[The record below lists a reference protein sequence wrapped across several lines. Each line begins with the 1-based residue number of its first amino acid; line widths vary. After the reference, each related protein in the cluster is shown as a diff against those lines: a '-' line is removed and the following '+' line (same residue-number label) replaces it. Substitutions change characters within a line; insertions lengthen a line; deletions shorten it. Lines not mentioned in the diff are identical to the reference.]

1 MQCRFKHC
9 LHSSTE
15 IKNGDDF
22 VKNGSWYYHKD
33 CNDLRLALND
43 TATLFMEQVNNQVSI
58 AELRKVI
65 NTLCFVDGMD
75 IRYIQF
81 AIEFAVAHPEYRL
94 TYPAGLYRIC
104 RNLGIQGEWIKTKN
118 KKWFES
124 IKKKEFVAD
133 DIRPSDSA
141 KQKTK
146 QRGFSR
152 ILGKGGLSGAKDQKG

>member
-15 IKNGDDF
+15 IKDGDDY
-22 VKNGSWYYHKD
+22 VRNGSVYYHKD
-33 CNDLRLALND
+33 CNELREALND
-43 TATLFMEQVNNQVSI
+43 TVTLFTEHVNNQVSL
-58 AELRKVI
+58 AELRKII

-75 IRYIQF
+75 IKYIQF
-81 AIEFAVAHPEYRL
+81 AINYAVDHPEFRL

-104 RNLGIQGEWIKTKN
+104 RNLGIQAEWRSVRN
-118 KKWFES
+118 KKWVSS
-124 IKKKEFVAD
+124 IKEDSFVAD
-133 DIRPSDSA
+133 DVRPTDTA

-152 ILGKGGLSGAKDQKG
+152 ILGRGGLGGKQ

>member
-15 IKNGDDF
+15 IKKDDEY
-22 VKNGSWYYHKD
+22 VKNGSTYYHKD
-33 CNDLRLALND
+33 CNELREALND
-43 TATLFMEQVNNQVSI
+43 TVTLFMENVNNQVSVP
-58 AELRKVI
+58 ELRKII

-75 IRYIQF
+75 IKYIKF
-81 AIEFAVAHPEYRL
+81 AINYAVAHPECKL

-104 RNLGIQGEWIKTKN
+104 RNLSIQAEWRAKRNKN
-118 KKWFES
+118 WMASVKQDS
-124 IKKKEFVAD
+124 FVAD
-133 DIRPSDSA
+133 DVRPTDTV

-152 ILGKGGLSGAKDQKG
+152 ILGRGGLGGKQ